1 MENDPTAG
9 YIVYS
14 ILVILD
20 FFMYGLAGA
29 MEVLR
34 TKDIAR
40 DSVEDFGPGYG
51 RLIKLIDFSH
61 KCADFVQVFI
71 AIINFGAGISF
82 VYLSYCKIPISI
94 LVILLVVY
102 VGIGIV
108 MPRIIGCKL
117 PEKWTDAYTTP
128 EEEII
133 NMVNESHEQGMIQA
147 SEAEMIS
154 NIFELDEKQAQD
166 IMTQRN
172 DINGIDSAMS
182 LGKAVEY
189 MLSNK
194 NSRYP
199 VYEDNIDHIIGILH
213 LKDAMRYQ
221 MMPDADPLFLSER
234 MLKESEGLLREVLFV
249 PKTKNINELFR
260 KMQSTKTHMVIVVD
274 EYGQTEGLVA
284 MEDILE
290 EIVGNILDEYD
301 TEEEFIEEAG
311 SGEYIIE
318 GKTPLEELEDR
329 FGIVFDEES
338 FDTINGFLISK
349 LDRIPEENEDFEI
362 EHQGYLFKILSV
374 EHKMIQSVRVTQ
386 LNKAQEILKDSL
398 LDEND
403 K

>member
-1 MENDPTAG
+1 MENGPAAG
-9 YIVYS
+9 YVLFF

-20 FFMYGLAGA
+20 VFMYGFEKA

-34 TKDIAR
+34 TKDIAK
-40 DSVEDFGPGYG
+40 DSEVDLGPKYR
-51 RLIKLIDFSH
+51 RLMKLLDFS
-61 KCADFVQVFI
+61 KTGSDFIQMLT
-71 AIINFGAGISF
+71 ALIN
-82 VYLSYCKIPISI
+82 
-94 LVILLVVY
+94 
-102 VGIGIV
+102 VGIGITWIYLAANNV
-108 MPRIIGCKL
+108 SPLILFLLLSMFLILGVLLPRKFAGRL
-117 PEKWTDAYTTP
+117 PEKWADAFVSP

-133 NMVNESHEQGMIQA
+133 NMVNEGHEQGIIQA

-154 NIFELDEKQAQD
+154 NIFELDEKEAQD

-172 DINGIDSAMS
+172 DINSIDAATT
-182 LGKAVEY
+182 LGKAIEF
-189 MLSNK
+189 MLENK

-199 VYEDNIDHIIGILH
+199 VYEENIDQIIGILH

-221 MMPDADPLFLSER
+221 IDANNGDQSAEKS
-234 MLKESEGLLREVLFV
+234 LKDLGDLLREAVFV

-311 SGEYIIE
+311 TGEYIIE
-318 GKTPLEELEDR
+318 GKTPLEELEER
-329 FGIVFDEES
+329 FDISFDEDS
-338 FDTINGFLISK
+338 FDTINGFMISR
-349 LDRIPEENEDFEI
+349 LDRIPEEDEEFDI
-362 EHQGYLFKILSV
+362 DYQGYNFKILSV
-374 EHKMIQSVRVTQ
+374 EHKMIQSVLVTR
-386 LNKAQEILKDSL
+386 LSDGDVAHEESA

>member
-1 MENDPTAG
+1 MENGPAAG
-9 YIVYS
+9 YVLFF

-20 FFMYGLAGA
+20 VFMYGFEKA

-34 TKDIAR
+34 TKDIAK
-40 DSVEDFGPGYG
+40 DSEVDLGPKYR
-51 RLIKLIDFSH
+51 RLMKLLDFS
-61 KCADFVQVFI
+61 KTGSDFIQMLT
-71 AIINFGAGISF
+71 ALIN
-82 VYLSYCKIPISI
+82 
-94 LVILLVVY
+94 
-102 VGIGIV
+102 VGIGITWIYLAANNV
-108 MPRIIGCKL
+108 SPLILFLLLSMFFILGVLLPRRFAGRL
-117 PEKWTDAYTTP
+117 PEKWADAFVSP

-133 NMVNESHEQGMIQA
+133 NMVNEGHEQGIIQA

-154 NIFELDEKQAQD
+154 NIFELDEKEAQD

-172 DINGIDSAMS
+172 DINSIDAATT
-182 LGKAVEY
+182 LGKAIEF
-189 MLSNK
+189 MLENK

-199 VYEDNIDHIIGILH
+199 VYEENIDQIIGILH

-221 MMPDADPLFLSER
+221 IDTNNGAQSADKS
-234 MLKESEGLLREVLFV
+234 LKDLGDLLREAVFV

-311 SGEYIIE
+311 TGEYIIE
-318 GKTPLEELEDR
+318 GKTPLEELEER
-329 FGIVFDEES
+329 FDISFDEDS
-338 FDTINGFLISK
+338 FDTINGFMISR
-349 LDRIPEENEDFEI
+349 LDRIPEEDEEFDI
-362 EHQGYLFKILSV
+362 DYQGYNFKILSV
-374 EHKMIQSVRVTQ
+374 EHKMIQSVLVTR
-386 LNKAQEILKDSL
+386 LSDGDIAEEESA